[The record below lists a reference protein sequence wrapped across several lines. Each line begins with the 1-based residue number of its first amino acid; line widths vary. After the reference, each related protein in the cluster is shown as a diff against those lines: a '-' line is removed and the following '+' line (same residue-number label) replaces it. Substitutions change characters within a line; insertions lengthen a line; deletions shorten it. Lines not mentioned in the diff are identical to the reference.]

1 MHHLHPHHLTHVTR
15 ASCASSSSSFDSRK
29 VRELRTFFRRV
40 LGHPGPWPTLDDLG
54 IRSFPCSQYGCAYA
68 LAYACSLY
76 PVPAL
81 PCTRALPIPY
91 SPDGWRPKFSTRL
104 PSFGQDDVAQDTPDH
119 FRATS
124 IQSCLYA
131 SCSAT
136 QWNRLTVTC
145 CYVFEHPQQF
155 LLVRRVVA
163 SCLQPIKT
171 RHDAHSRPHSYNS
184 FLLVWRKKCCISGLL
199 TSCTAR
205 NSYPP

>member
-1 MHHLHPHHLTHVTR
+1 M
-15 ASCASSSSSFDSRK
+15 
-29 VRELRTFFRRV
+29 RELRTFFRRV
-40 LGHPGPWPTLDDLG
+40 LGHPGPWPTLEYG
-54 IRSFPCSQYGCAYA
+54 PSPARSMGVRMC
-68 LAYACSLY
+68 LR
-76 PVPAL
+76 L

-145 CYVFEHPQQF
+145 CYVFEHPQQI
-155 LLVRRVVA
+155 LLV
-163 SCLQPIKT
+163 
-171 RHDAHSRPHSYNS
+171 
-184 FLLVWRKKCCISGLL
+184 
-199 TSCTAR
+199 
-205 NSYPP
+205 

>member
-40 LGHPGPWPTLDDLG
+40 LGPPGPWPTLEYG
-54 IRSFPCSQYGCAYA
+54 PSPARSMGVRMC
-68 LAYACSLY
+68 LR
-76 PVPAL
+76 L

-136 QWNRLTVTC
+136 QSSRLTVAC